1 MDTGSLVPNQKKY
14 EHPHPELFV
23 PRTVRVDEM
32 SICHY
37 VMYND
42 QMMFIEGITHNKDND
57 TISSVTL
64 ELCYW
69 DMDAEPG
76 PVKKRLKTTLT
87 ADTELQYSVV
97 GWAIP

>member
-1 MDTGSLVPNQKKY
+1 MDTGSLNTNQKKY
-14 EHPHPELFV
+14 EHSHSEIFT
-23 PRTVRVDEM
+23 PRVVRVNEM
-32 SICHY
+32 SVWHY

-42 QMMFIEGITHNKDND
+42 QMMFIEGITHNKSDE

-69 DMDAEPG
+69 DMDADPN
-76 PVKKRLKTTLT
+76 PIKRRLKTTLP

-97 GWAIP
+97 GWTIP

>member
-1 MDTGSLVPNQKKY
+1 MDTGSLIPNQKKY
-14 EHPHPELFV
+14 EHSHSEIFT
-23 PRTVRVDEM
+23 PRVVRVDEM
-32 SICHY
+32 SVWHY

-42 QMMFIEGITHNKDND
+42 QMMFIEGITHNKSDE

-69 DMDAEPG
+69 DMDAKPG
-76 PVKKRLKTTLT
+76 PVKKRLKTTLA

-97 GWAIP
+97 GWTIP

>member
-1 MDTGSLVPNQKKY
+1 MDKLSLATEEKDSNHSHSKI
-14 EHPHPELFV
+14 FT
-23 PRTVRVDEM
+23 PRVVRVDEM

-69 DMDAEPG
+69 DMDVEPG
-76 PVKKRLKTTLT
+76 PVKKRLKTTLA
-87 ADTELQYSVV
+87 ADTEFQYSVV

>member
-1 MDTGSLVPNQKKY
+1 MDKLSLATEEKESNHSHYKI
-14 EHPHPELFV
+14 FT
-23 PRTVRVDEM
+23 PRVVRVDEM
-32 SICHY
+32 SVWHY

-42 QMMFIEGITHNKDND
+42 QMMFIEGITHNKGDD

-69 DMDAEPG
+69 DMDVEPG
-76 PVKKRLKTTLT
+76 PVKKRLKTTLP

>member
-1 MDTGSLVPNQKKY
+1 MDTGSLNTNQKKY
-14 EHPHPELFV
+14 EHPHPEIFV
-23 PRTVRVDEM
+23 PRIVRVDEM
-32 SICHY
+32 SIWHY
-37 VMYND
+37 VRYND
-42 QMMFIEGITHNKDND
+42 QMMFIEGITHNKNND

-76 PVKKRLKTTLT
+76 PVKKRLKTTLA